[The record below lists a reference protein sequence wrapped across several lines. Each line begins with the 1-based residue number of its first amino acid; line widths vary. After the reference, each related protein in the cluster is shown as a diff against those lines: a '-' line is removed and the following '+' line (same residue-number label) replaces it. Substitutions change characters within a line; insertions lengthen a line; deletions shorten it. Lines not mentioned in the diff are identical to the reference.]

1 MHFFCLN
8 LQNALIVSAVQ
19 GINRAKGGDIMN
31 KVFDKLVKAVN
42 FSLKADA
49 NSTNTTMA
57 FQPKLPAK
65 YEELKKN
72 DKQNCNKAD

>member
-1 MHFFCLN
+1 
-8 LQNALIVSAVQ
+8 
-19 GINRAKGGDIMN
+19 MN